1 MIGRYISHVP
11 AKHFKMQRYYGF
23 LSNRKRGKLLP
34 LVYEALEMEV
44 RKKPETPGFAVLMKG
59 FLRTDPYKCILCG
72 GRLRFTGAEA
82 GKPATEILSER
93 LHGIVR
99 KRWLRTEAPG

>member
-1 MIGRYISHVP
+1 MVRYS
-11 AKHFKMQRYYGF
+11 GF

-34 LVYEALEMEV
+34 KVYKALEMTP

-72 GRLRFTGAEA
+72 DRLLFTSAQM
-82 GKPATEILSER
+82 GKKATELLSER
-93 LHGIVR
+93 LHHMEK
-99 KRWLRTEAPG
+99 KRWLRS